1 MDTNLI
7 ASTQI
12 HDILPFQ
19 SWLYV
24 PLQHT
29 YVQYV
34 HTHTHTHLCVRV
46 WHPTHLGRWSHSDLH
61 QSAWSGVRGC
71 HDSKQNEPGSHVLY
85 INKPWENLY
94 QSTIALW
101 QSNESSLRTYVR
113 THVWPWKYVYT
124 LCTYIHRHV
133 HIYIRPLKCLHNYV
147 YLQWLTYGDRSQ
159 AAWRFFLSCNRKIGY
174 GRRIVWEFNW
184 RQPKTH
190 SHSLKRGALWLRL
203 QNTYTGVWQ

>member
-1 MDTNLI
+1 MYLYTFSLATGSYSDKRLW
-7 ASTQI
+7 TQTSLLLLKFMTYY
-12 HDILPFQ
+12 HFKAGCMY
-19 SWLYV
+19 LYNT
-24 PLQHT
+24 HT

-133 HIYIRPLKCLHNYV
+133 HIYIRAYIIKMP
-147 YLQWLTYGDRSQ
+147 SQ
-159 AAWRFFLSCNRKIGY
+159 
-174 GRRIVWEFNW
+174 
-184 RQPKTH
+184 
-190 SHSLKRGALWLRL
+190 LRVL
-203 QNTYTGVWQ
+203 AMIDLRW